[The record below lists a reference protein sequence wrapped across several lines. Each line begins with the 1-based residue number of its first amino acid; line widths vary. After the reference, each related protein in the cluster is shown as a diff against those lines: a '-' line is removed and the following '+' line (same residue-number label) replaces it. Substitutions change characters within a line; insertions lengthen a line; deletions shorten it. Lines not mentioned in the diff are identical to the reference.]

1 MKINIIGHLSI
12 QGDVEVS
19 LNETLKTLYK
29 RLGGQKS
36 PHMIQVGG
44 ALGLLLKD
52 YDINTSI
59 ETLQSEFYEPS
70 IAYINDFCPV
80 DYMRFMCRF
89 VLRELNIVNDFT
101 RKIYDLVNGM
111 TENKTSTTDYN
122 YLKILIKDIPD
133 SLGEKLLLRN
143 LTKIIEF
150 YEEDILKHLQG
161 HCKLGICRGLIDAQ
175 CINACPAHIHIP
187 GFVALMK
194 DGKYEDAYAL
204 MRQENPLSGV
214 CGSICARPCEL
225 RCRRG
230 EITGTV
236 GVRALQR
243 FITSEALE
251 HWKYKETCL
260 ENNDKHIGIIGG
272 GPSGLTAAYYLRRTG
287 YDVTIY
293 EKHSEAGGMLSYG
306 VPKYRLP
313 QHDIQEEVKTIESL
327 GVTIKTNIEVGKDI
341 TFDMIKK
348 NHDAVLLATG
358 TQVGR
363 KMKVEHGHV
372 LSGIDFLKGI
382 HLNQLKDYGSNILVV
397 GGGDVAMDCARTAIR
412 LDSQVTVMSLESFEE
427 MPASYEEKTQAIEEG
442 VTFKC
447 GFGITEVQGQNI
459 HLNKCIEV
467 LDDAKMFKPIFES
480 SDEML
485 CEIDMIVFAIGQST
499 DLDYVTD
506 AYQNINGM
514 SLGQQVFACGDM
526 IRPTIVIDAI
536 AQGKT
541 VATLIDSSLGGNGL
555 YFGDEIEIPEK
566 VLNIRTFDY
575 DLREIKTLEKK
586 DRIHT
591 FDQVNL
597 NYSIEDAIYEADRCM
612 RCDRNSKASLLL
624 GR

>member
-1 MKINIIGHLSI
+1 MKIKIIGPLTI
-12 QGDVEVS
+12 QGDVEVT
-19 LNETLKTLYK
+19 LDETLKSLYK
-29 RLGGQKS
+29 RLGGQKI
-36 PHMIQVGG
+36 PHLIQVGG

-52 YDINTSI
+52 YDINSRI
-59 ETLQSEFYEPS
+59 GDLKKEFYEPS
-70 IAYINDFCPV
+70 IAFLDEFCPV
-80 DYMRFMCRF
+80 DYMRFMSRF
-89 VLRELNIVNDFT
+89 VLRELNIVNEFT
-101 RKIYDLVNGM
+101 LKIYDLVNGM
-111 TENKTSTTDYN
+111 TEHKTTTTDYK
-122 YLKILIKDIPD
+122 YLKILLKDIPET
-133 SLGEKLLLRN
+133 LGEKLLLKN
-143 LTKIIEF
+143 LSKMIEF
-150 YEEDILKHLQG
+150 YEEDILEHLNG
-161 HCKLGICRGLIDAQ
+161 NCKLGICRGLIDAQ

-194 DGKYEDAYAL
+194 DGKYEEAYAL

-214 CGSICARPCEL
+214 CGSICARPCEI

-260 ENNDKHIGIIGG
+260 ESNDKNIGIIGG
-272 GPSGLTAAYYLRRTG
+272 GPSGLTAAYYLKRTG

-293 EKHSEAGGMLSYG
+293 EKHTEAGGMLSYG

-327 GVTIKTNIEVGKDI
+327 GITIKTNTEVGKDI
-341 TFDMIKK
+341 SFETIKG

-363 KMKVEHGHV
+363 KMAVEHDHV

-382 HLNQLKDYGSNILVV
+382 HLNQLKDYGSNILVI

-427 MPASYEEKTQAIEEG
+427 MPASQEEKIQAVEEG
-442 VTFKC
+442 VKFKC
-447 GFGITEVQGQNI
+447 GFGISEVKHHNI
-459 HLNKCIEV
+459 HLHKCTEV
-467 LDDAKMFKPIFES
+467 LDDAKKFKPQFETS
-480 SDEML
+480 EEML
-485 CEIDMIVFAIGQST
+485 SDIDMIVFAIGQSK
-499 DLDYVTD
+499 DLDYVTED
-506 AYQNINGM
+506 YRTINGM
-514 SLGQQVFACGDM
+514 SLGDQVFACGDM

-541 VATLIDSSLGGNGL
+541 VAALIDGSLGGSGL
-555 YFGDEIEIPEK
+555 YYGDEIEIPEK

-575 DLREIKTLEKK
+575 DLREIKTLEKD
-586 DRIHT
+586 DRVHS
-591 FDQVNL
+591 FNQVNL
-597 NYSIEDAIYEADRCM
+597 NYSLEDAVYEADRCM
-612 RCDRNSKASLLL
+612 RCDRNSKTSLLL